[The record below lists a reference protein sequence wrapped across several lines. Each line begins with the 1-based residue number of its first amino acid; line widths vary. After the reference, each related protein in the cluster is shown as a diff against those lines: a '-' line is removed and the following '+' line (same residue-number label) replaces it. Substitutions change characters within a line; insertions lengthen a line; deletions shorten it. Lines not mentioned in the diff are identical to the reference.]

1 MDEKSVFDVLE
12 KRGVAIRDVRF
23 SLGFSYGDLLR
34 QTIDD
39 THHNF
44 QLIHG
49 PQPKPMVRIT
59 ILIEPIEEEEVVK

>member
-1 MDEKSVFDVLE
+1 MDEKSVFDILE

-23 SLGFSYGDLLR
+23 SLGSSYGDLLR
-34 QTIDD
+34 QTIND

-49 PQPKPMVRIT
+49 PPKPMVRIT
-59 ILIEPIEEEEVVK
+59 ILIEPLDREEVI